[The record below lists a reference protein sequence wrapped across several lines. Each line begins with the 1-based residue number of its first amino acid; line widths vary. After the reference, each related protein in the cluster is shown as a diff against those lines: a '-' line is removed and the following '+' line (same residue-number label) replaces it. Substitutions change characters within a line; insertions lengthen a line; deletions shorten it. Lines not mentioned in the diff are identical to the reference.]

1 MRALTY
7 RRKGLQEVNDERTLL
22 VAARPLTFGEFV
34 EMFGE
39 DDEVEL
45 IDGVVVQRMAARLE
59 HETLQVWLLSLLN
72 NHVQARALGIVL
84 GSRTAVQDNGASRPV
99 ARHLICGS
107 GTPEDHP
114 REGHL
119 RSARFDHRN
128 PFASGPPGGPHRVGS
143 RLEPRGSRNL
153 VP

>member
-59 HETLQVWLLSLLN
+59 HETLQVWLLSLFN
-72 NHVQARALGIVL
+72 NHLQARTLGIVL
-84 GSRTAVQDNGASRPV
+84 VSRTAVRITEHRGRLPTSYLWVRNAGRSSERRASTERP
-99 ARHLICGS
+99 I
-107 GTPEDHP
+107 
-114 REGHL
+114 
-119 RSARFDHRN
+119 
-128 PFASGPPGGPHRVGS
+128 
-143 RLEPRGSRNL
+143 
-153 VP
+153 